1 MKIYKTLVLSTEH
14 LKKSTRRL
22 LEMSEDEEELG
33 FYVYLLPDLNG
44 FMLCMESDFAGVP
57 KDLEDCLSYAS
68 NLDADWI
75 RFDETEPVSAE
86 LQTYGDK
93 AA

>member
-1 MKIYKTLVLSTEH
+1 
-14 LKKSTRRL
+14 
-22 LEMSEDEEELG
+22 
-33 FYVYLLPDLNG
+33 
-44 FMLCMESDFAGVP
+44 MESDFAGVP
-57 KDLEDCLSYAS
+57 KDLKDCLSYAS